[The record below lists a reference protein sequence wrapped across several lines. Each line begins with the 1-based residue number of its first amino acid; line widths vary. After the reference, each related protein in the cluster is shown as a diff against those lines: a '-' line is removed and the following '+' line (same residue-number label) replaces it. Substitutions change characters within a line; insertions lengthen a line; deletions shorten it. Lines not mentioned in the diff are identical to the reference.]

1 MFSFPNEF
9 LVRPPGL
16 VSSQAA
22 RPLGSIPALMTR
34 SAPTVRAI
42 DLADG
47 DITEAACLQA
57 GVGWKLEGFGLGGL
71 CSVVLCEFLLSW
83 KQL

>member
-1 MFSFPNEF
+1 M
-9 LVRPPGL
+9 
-16 VSSQAA
+16 SSQAA
-22 RPLGSIPALMTR
+22 RPLGSIPALITR

-42 DLADG
+42 DRADG

-57 GVGWKLEGFGLGGL
+57 GVGQKYEGSGFGGL
-71 CSVVLCEFLLSW
+71 CIVVVCEFPLSW